1 MLQKKPLM
9 KKPMVSRPVV
19 KSSSGGL
26 QITQSEGKVSIYKT
40 AWCVIGPP
48 GVGKS
53 TLFSG
58 FEDALYLVTSEKE
71 LTRLNVPYILIDSWE
86 KLLEVTDELVNNRSK
101 YPYKFVVIDFVDA
114 IWTLCIIAV
123 CKKLGVEH
131 QTDAAWGKGTDTVDS
146 YFKKWVTTMIASD
159 YGVMFI
165 SHVNQKDVISAGGT
179 ITKTICT
186 LPPRARLILFP
197 LLNVIGTIEYKSM
210 KTPVAGGKMAFVRSR
225 VINFEATEYI
235 EAKDRDGVLPREMV
249 LAKDPKT
256 NFQVFKEYY
265 EGKRKR

>member
-1 MLQKKPLM
+1 MLQKRPLV
-9 KKPMVSRPVV
+9 KRSTVNRP
-19 KSSSGGL
+19 SGGL
-26 QITQSEGKVSIYKT
+26 QIQQSEGKVSIYKT

-58 FEDALYLVTSEKE
+58 FEGCLYLVTSEKE

-86 KLLEVTDELVNNRSK
+86 KLLEVTDELINNRDK
-101 YPYKFVVIDFVDA
+101 YPYKFIVIDFIDA
-114 IWTLCIIAV
+114 IWTLCVIAV

-131 QTDAAWGKGTDTVDS
+131 QTDAAWGKGTDTVDG

-165 SHVNQKDVISAGGT
+165 SHVNQKDVIQAGGT

-197 LLNVIGTIEYKSM
+197 LLNVIGTIEYRNVRVQSSI
-210 KTPVAGGKMAFVRSR
+210 PGKVELQRKR
-225 VINFEATEYI
+225 VILFEGTEYI
-235 EAKDRDGVLPREMV
+235 EAKDRDGVLPKELV
-249 LAKDPKT
+249 LAKDPVA
-256 NFQVFKEYY
+256 NFNTFKDYY
-265 EGKRKR
+265 EGRRKK

>member
-1 MLQKKPLM
+1 MLQKKTLS
-9 KKPMVSRPVV
+9 KRPMVSRPE
-19 KSSSGGL
+19 SSSGGGL
-26 QITQSEGKVSIYKT
+26 QVKQSEGKVSIYKT

-58 FEDALYLVTSEKE
+58 FENCLYLVTSEKE

-86 KLLEVTDELVNNRSK
+86 KMLEVTDELINNRSK
-101 YPYKFVVIDFVDA
+101 YPYKFIVIDFVDA
-114 IWTLCIIAV
+114 VWTLCIIAV

-146 YFKKWVTTMIASD
+146 YFKKWVTQMIASD

-165 SHVNQKDVISAGGT
+165 SHVNQKDVISSGGT

-197 LLNVIGTIEYKSM
+197 LLNVIGTIEYKSI
-210 KTPVAGGKMAFVRSR
+210 KAPVAGGKIAFVRSR

-235 EAKDRDGVLPREMV
+235 EAKDRDDVLPKSMV
-249 LAKDPKT
+249 LLKDPKK
-256 NFQVFKEYY
+256 NFEIFKDYY
-265 EGKRKR
+265 DGRRKR

>member
-1 MLQKKPLM
+1 MLQRKPLV
-9 KKPMVSRPVV
+9 KRPMISRP
-19 KSSSGGL
+19 SRPSTGL
-26 QITQSEGKVSIYKT
+26 NIQQSEGKVSIYKT

-58 FEDALYLVTSEKE
+58 FEDCLYLVTSEKE

-86 KLLEVTDELVNNRSK
+86 KLLEVTDELINNRHK
-101 YPYKFVVIDFVDA
+101 YPYKFIVIDFIDA

-146 YFKKWVTTMIASD
+146 YFKKWATTMIASD

-165 SHVNQKDVISAGGT
+165 SHVNQKDVIEAGGT
-179 ITKTICT
+179 KTKTICT

-197 LLNVIGTIEYKSM
+197 LLNVIGTIEYRTVKVQSSI
-210 KTPVAGGKMAFVRSR
+210 PGKVELQRKR
-225 VINFEATEYI
+225 VILFEGTEYI
-235 EAKDRDGVLPREMV
+235 EAKDRDGVLPKELV
-249 LAKDPKT
+249 LAKDPIV

-265 EGKRKR
+265 EGKRKK